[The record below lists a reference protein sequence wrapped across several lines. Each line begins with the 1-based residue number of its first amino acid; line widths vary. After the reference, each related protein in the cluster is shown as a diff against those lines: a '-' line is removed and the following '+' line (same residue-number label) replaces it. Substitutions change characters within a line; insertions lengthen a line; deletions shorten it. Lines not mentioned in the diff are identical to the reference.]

1 MSQRVRGWGTGGDS
15 HEIIII
21 NKHKPNLSALVSHK

>member
-1 MSQRVRGWGTGGDS
+1 MRGPERGDGNGDS
-15 HEIIII
+15 HKIIII